1 MLIFP
6 ILKPVLIDKPLCS
19 ILKQEVNGRLL
30 KVNRAAP
37 RGTRVERQPRQARP
51 QFSIYVGNLSWS
63 VDEARLEQVFSE
75 YGKVVSS
82 RVMYDRESGR
92 SRGFGFVA
100 METKEEMNDA
110 IAALDGKVRKYSNS
124 VFLLWWNYVSG
135 MLLLQLQITLIFII
149 YLFFLN
155 NRWSKRTS

>member
-1 MLIFP
+1 MHTSQR
-6 ILKPVLIDKPLCS
+6 S
-19 ILKQEVNGRLL
+19 ILKQEFNGRIL

-37 RGTRVERQPRQARP
+37 RGTRVERQPQVPRP

-75 YGKVVSS
+75 YGKVVSA

-110 IAALDGKVRKYSNS
+110 IAALDGKVRNYSSS
-124 VFLLWWNYVSG
+124 VFLLVIKTLN
-135 MLLLQLQITLIFII
+135 LIFF
-149 YLFFLN
+149 LF
-155 NRWSKRTS
+155 